1 MYNIS
6 IYIYNTS
13 MYYLYIASPKQP
25 GAFLRGAAA
34 FLEASVMSWTGQPY
48 MM

>member
-1 MYNIS
+1 
-6 IYIYNTS
+6 